1 MLHWIVIL
9 HYRLRPSVALLL
21 WSSRGLL
28 ILFPVAV
35 VPRNSAIRVMMIRRG
50 VLRTSGVML
59 LGGIIGKSLMLLRHA
74 RLLRT
79 ETFVDLV
86 VVVLADGG
94 ILVHGTLGATTAHS
108 LRDHNHAA
116 TKLVDS

>member
-9 HYRLRPSVALLL
+9 HYRLGPSVALLL
-21 WSSRGLL
+21 WCSRDLL

-35 VPRNSAIRVMMIRRG
+35 VPRNSAICLMIMKRGVMRRG
-50 VLRTSGVML
+50 VMRTWGVML
-59 LGGIIGKSLMLLRHA
+59 LGGSNGKSLMLLHA

-94 ILVHGTLGATTAHS
+94 ILVHGTLGATTSHLKGPQS
-108 LRDHNHAA
+108 CRD
-116 TKLVDS
+116 